1 MSEENIAAGDGGDGQ
16 QQQAKTFLA
25 PEEYERRLESQGRDL
40 RIQRQQIRELQT
52 AIESKG
58 AQPQT
63 KAEREA
69 MPNEDEDPIAFI
81 KYAKK
86 RIQEWDANE
95 TQAQEQ
101 QRVQNEQHNQQAQI
115 ARRMEEFE
123 GDFRADHP
131 DYDKAAA
138 HFRTTLGEELQEAGF
153 SGQELN
159 GQLTLNLI
167 NIVSRAIRANKDPAK
182 VLYDLAKKRGF
193 GSTSEKDPKLETIA
207 KAQAAGK
214 SLSQGGN
221 RGGDGEV
228 TYEFV
233 NSLPRG
239 KERDDAFK
247 KLRAQE
253 RKRA

>member
-1 MSEENIAAGDGGDGQ
+1 MSEEATETVIEGGETNT
-16 QQQAKTFLA
+16 QAKTFLP

-40 RIQRQQIRELQT
+40 RLQRQQIRELQA
-52 AIESKG
+52 AIENKG

-86 RIQEWDANE
+86 RILEWDANE
-95 TQAQEQ
+95 TQAEEQ
-101 QRVQNEQHNQQAQI
+101 VRRQNEQHAQQAQI

-123 GDFRADHP
+123 SDFRADHP

-138 HFRTTLGEELQEAGF
+138 HFRVTLGEELKEAGF
-153 SGQELN
+153 SGDELN
-159 GQLTLNLI
+159 GKLTLDLI
-167 NIVSRAIRANKDPAK
+167 SIVSRAIRAGKDPAK

-193 GSTSEKDPKLETIA
+193 GTSNDKDPKLETIA

-214 SLSQGGN
+214 SLSTAGG

-228 TYEFV
+228 TYEYV

-239 KERDDAFK
+239 KERDEAFK